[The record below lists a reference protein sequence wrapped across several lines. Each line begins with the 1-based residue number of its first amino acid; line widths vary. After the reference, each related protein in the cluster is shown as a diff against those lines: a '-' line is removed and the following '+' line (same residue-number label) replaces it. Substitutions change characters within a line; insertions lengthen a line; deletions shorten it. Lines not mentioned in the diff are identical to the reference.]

1 MHPSDENPCTPNI
14 IRQTLLAKR
23 ALLVEERFKLDADI
37 AAIDAFLNP
46 DRPTTPQA
54 MAFAIPM
61 KQAVREASIGRQ
73 IIDFAAKNISPDVSM
88 TTEKIYHLMV
98 VNGAKFPQGGKSAQS
113 RITRTISGTGLYKG
127 HKTNGWSLKGETP
140 VGAGVSIATK
150 SLADEL

>member
-1 MHPSDENPCTPNI
+1 MNPISNYPLTPSIVE
-14 IRQTLLAKR
+14 QTLLAKR
-23 ALLVEERFKLDADI
+23 ALLVEERFKLDTDI

-46 DRPTTPQA
+46 DRPTRAQA

-61 KQAVREASIGRQ
+61 KLAVREASISRQ
-73 IIDFAAKNISPDVSM
+73 IIDFAAENISPDVSM

-140 VGAGVSIATK
+140 VAAGVSIATK
-150 SLADEL
+150 SHKDEL